1 MKKMK
6 RIISMLMVLML
17 LAGSIAGC
25 GKKETAA
32 DNGEAAGQEADGG
45 EELAKGNSDNELSN
59 SLKQKYAGTESD
71 KYEYTNPV
79 YNVERDHAFVFENA
93 GTRYQEDETFYEDIS
108 VYIDSDFVNPIVP
121 EMEYDADKQTLTI
134 SPSPSDPALK
144 YMDEEYTDSKDWGNA
159 PKYWIVQHND
169 FSTGEPLKK
178 PIVTLF
184 TVKAELAAPTV
195 TFDVD
200 ERGYAR
206 LSWKPVSGASGYK
219 IYEIT
224 ESAEYGISL
233 EHPYLIGETTDTSFT
248 KFPGVEEE
256 DVDEELEEETGIV
269 FGVTTQ
275 NMDFYDHGIKDE
287 EAGLSSVYCV
297 VAVNGEKKSNISNFI
312 YQKDVRSRL
321 VVSRVFDYDNT
332 EEKEENYNIV
342 KEKISQLPSFQLV
355 EMADTSVVPMPIDYA
370 NATWKEDPIGM
381 ALGEGNL
388 SIIIHAGIQGTDFK
402 INMYATEAT
411 KSTIDSD
418 LAALAQKQKAV
429 SGKSADVKP
438 ENDIDYVPSAD
449 GSSGNDMKEQEQ
461 KPQDTSDAGDDE
473 IDETEEE
480 LADAE
485 EIDETEELAEGDRI
499 DETEEELAENDG
511 IDETEEEPAENDGI
525 DEEEE
530 LVESD
535 GTDEEAEEPDAEEL
549 ATTELTGDEL
559 NNIEVTATSALS
571 EYIATYMLC
580 HEEAIDLSMFPEAGD
595 SDYLVNALMEAY
607 NQNPLIGSLNRY
619 AYDYDTSILRLDYE
633 YSKEEQQAMQEA
645 VLAEADKVIGEI
657 ITGDMNDV
665 EKEFAI
671 NNYLCSTA
679 EYDYDALDNAEAKD
693 FQTVDHDFAH
703 SFTPYGVLL
712 NKVGVCASYAGAF
725 KVLADKADLDC
736 YVVSGYL
743 NGNLPHAWNRVEID
757 GQWITVDSTNNDNEK
772 YANALLN
779 IPDYM
784 SSGFLVEDNTY
795 LLSDT
800 LAQMESDQE
809 ESEFYRVENRYYSYD
824 ELGSQLEMLL
834 EKGETFT
841 IRTDYTITEEEMRE
855 LLQEALTN
863 AQVPEVSVY
872 MFLGVLTVEM

>member
-1 MKKMK
+1 
-6 RIISMLMVLML
+6 
-17 LAGSIAGC
+17 
-25 GKKETAA
+25 
-32 DNGEAAGQEADGG
+32 
-45 EELAKGNSDNELSN
+45 
-59 SLKQKYAGTESD
+59 
-71 KYEYTNPV
+71 
-79 YNVERDHAFVFENA
+79 
-93 GTRYQEDETFYEDIS
+93 
-108 VYIDSDFVNPIVP
+108 
-121 EMEYDADKQTLTI
+121 
-134 SPSPSDPALK
+134 
-144 YMDEEYTDSKDWGNA
+144 
-159 PKYWIVQHND
+159 
-169 FSTGEPLKK
+169 
-178 PIVTLF
+178 
-184 TVKAELAAPTV
+184 
-195 TFDVD
+195 
-200 ERGYAR
+200 
-206 LSWKPVSGASGYK
+206 
-219 IYEIT
+219 
-224 ESAEYGISL
+224 
-233 EHPYLIGETTDTSFT
+233 
-248 KFPGVEEE
+248 
-256 DVDEELEEETGIV
+256 
-269 FGVTTQ
+269 
-275 NMDFYDHGIKDE
+275 MDFYNSGVEDE
-287 EAGLSSVYCV
+287 EAGFSPVYCV
-297 VAVNGEKKSNISNFI
+297 VAVNGEKKSNVSNLI
-312 YQKDVRSRL
+312 YQKDVRNRL
-321 VVSRVFDYDNT
+321 VAMLVYDYDNT
-332 EEKEENYNIV
+332 EEKEEDYEIV
-342 KEKISQLPSFQLV
+342 KEKVSQLPSVQLV
-355 EMADTSVVPMPIDYA
+355 EMADTSIVPMPIDYA
-370 NATWKEDPIGM
+370 NATWKENQLGM
-381 ALGEGNL
+381 ATGEGNL
-388 SIIIHAGIQGTDFK
+388 SIVIQAGIQGTDFK

-418 LAALAQKQKAV
+418 LAALAQKQKAI

-449 GSSGNDMKEQEQ
+449 GSSGNDTEEQEQ
-461 KPQDTSDAGDDE
+461 KLQDTSDAGVDE

-485 EIDETEELAEGDRI
+485 EIDETEEESAGD
-499 DETEEELAENDG
+499 DETEE
-511 IDETEEEPAENDGI
+511 TE
-525 DEEEE
+525 
-530 LVESD
+530 
-535 GTDEEAEEPDAEEL
+535 EEL

-619 AYDYDTSILRLDYE
+619 AFDYSTSILLLDYE

-657 ITGDMNDV
+657 ITDGMNDV

-679 EYDYDALDNAEAKD
+679 EYDYDALDNAEENG

-795 LLSDT
+795 LLSDA

>member
-6 RIISMLMVLML
+6 RMISMLVILTV

-32 DNGEAAGQEADGG
+32 TDDGEVTAQETGG
-45 EELAKGNSDNELSN
+45 EEGLRADDSDNDLSS

-71 KYEYTNPV
+71 KYEYANPV
-79 YNVERDHAFVFENA
+79 YNVERDHAFVFEQV
-93 GTRYQEDETFYEDIS
+93 GTRYQEDDSCYDDIG
-108 VYIDSDFVNPIVP
+108 VYIDSNFINPIVP
-121 EMEYDADKQTLTI
+121 EMEYDSDKQTLTI
-134 SPSPSDPALK
+134 SPNKDMPALR
-144 YMDEEYTDSKDWGNA
+144 YLDDEYTEGVRNWGNA
-159 PKYWIVQHND
+159 PKYWIVQKND
-169 FSTGEPLKK
+169 FATGEPLKK

-184 TVKAELAAPTV
+184 TVKADLDAPTV

-200 ERGYAR
+200 EKGYAR
-206 LSWKPVSGASGYK
+206 LSWKPVAGATGYK
-219 IYEIT
+219 IYELS

-233 EHPYLIGETTDTSFT
+233 ESPYLIGETTDTSFT
-248 KFPGVEEE
+248 KFPGVEEYTP
-256 DVDEELEEETGIV
+256 DTELEEATGIV

-275 NMDFYDHGIKDE
+275 NIDFYNSGIDDE
-287 EAGLSSVYCV
+287 ESGLSDVYCV
-297 VAVNGEKKSNISNFI
+297 VAVNGEKKSNVSNFI
-312 YQKDVRSRL
+312 YEKDVRNRL
-321 VVSRVFDYDNT
+321 VFSRVFDYDNT
-332 EEKEENYNIV
+332 GEKEEDYEV
-342 KEKISQLPSFQLV
+342 VREKVSELPSFQLI
-355 EMADTSVVPMPIDYA
+355 EMADGSIVPMAIDYA
-370 NATWKEDPIGM
+370 NATWKESPYNVD
-381 ALGEGNL
+381 LGDGN
-388 SIIIHAGIQGTDFK
+388 ITINIHAGIQGTDFK
-402 INMYATEAT
+402 ITLAARSAT

-418 LAALAQKQKAV
+418 LAALAQKQKSV

-438 ENDIDYVPSAD
+438 KNDIDYVPSTD
-449 GSSGNDMKEQEQ
+449 NSSDKGKEPEETSQE
-461 KPQDTSDAGDDE
+461 PEESQDTSDAGDVDE
-473 IDETEEE
+473 IDESEEE
-480 LADAE
+480 LAGDDGIDEAE
-485 EIDETEELAEGDRI
+485 EELAGDDGIDEAEEELAEGDGT
-499 DETEEELAENDG
+499 DEAEEELAE
-511 IDETEEEPAENDGI
+511 IE
-525 DEEEE
+525 
-530 LVESD
+530 
-535 GTDEEAEEPDAEEL
+535 GTDEEAEDPDAEEL

-571 EYIATYMLC
+571 AYIATYMLS

-619 AYDYDTSILRLDYE
+619 AYDYDSSILLLDYE
-633 YSKEEQQAMQEA
+633 YSREEQQDMQEA

-657 ITGDMNDV
+657 ITDDMNDV

-679 EYDYDALDNAEAKD
+679 EYDYAALDNAEENNY
-693 FQTVDHDFAH
+693 QTVDHDFAH
-703 SFTPYGVLL
+703 SFTPYGVLI

-743 NGNLPHAWNRVEID
+743 NGNLPHAWNRVGID

-795 LLSDT
+795 LLADA
-800 LAQMESDQE
+800 LAQMEADQE
-809 ESEFYRVENRYYSYD
+809 ESEFYRVENRYYSHD
-824 ELGSQLEMLL
+824 ELESQLEMLL
-834 EKGETFT
+834 AKGETFT

-855 LLQEALTN
+855 LLQEALMN

>member
-6 RIISMLMVLML
+6 KIISMLVILTL

-32 DNGEAAGQEADGG
+32 DNGEAPGQETEGG
-45 EELAKGNSDNELSN
+45 EEQAKGDSDNELSN

-71 KYEYTNPV
+71 KYEYANPV
-79 YNVERDHAFVFENA
+79 YNVERDHAFVFENV
-93 GTRYQEDETFYEDIS
+93 GTRYQEDETCYEDIG
-108 VYIDSDFVNPIVP
+108 VYIDSNFINPIVP

-134 SPSPSDPALK
+134 SPSNPALK
-144 YMDEEYTDSKDWGNA
+144 YMDEESADGIKDWGNA

-169 FSTGEPLKK
+169 FATGEPLKK

-195 TFDVD
+195 TFDTD
-200 ERGYAR
+200 ELGYAR

-219 IYEIT
+219 IYEMS
-224 ESAEYGISL
+224 ESAEFGISL
-233 EHPYLIGETTDTSFT
+233 ESPYLIGETTDTSFT
-248 KFPGVEEE
+248 KFPSVEEE
-256 DVDEELEEETGIV
+256 SADTDSEEETVIELGKA
-269 FGVTTQ
+269 TQ
-275 NMDFYDHGIKDE
+275 NMDFYNSGVEDE
-287 EAGLSSVYCV
+287 EAGFSPVYCV
-297 VAVNGEKKSNISNFI
+297 VAVNGEKKSNVSNLI

-321 VVSRVFDYDNT
+321 VAMLVYDYDNI
-332 EEKEENYNIV
+332 EEKEEDYQIV
-342 KEKISQLPSFQLV
+342 KEKVSQLPSVQLV
-355 EMADTSVVPMPIDYA
+355 EMADTSIVPMPIDYA
-370 NATWKEDPIGM
+370 NATWKENPVGM
-381 ALGEGNL
+381 AMGEGNL
-388 SIIIHAGIQGTDFK
+388 SIVIHAGIQGTDFK

-411 KSTIDSD
+411 QSTIDSD
-418 LAALAQKQKAV
+418 IAALAKKQKAI

-438 ENDIDYVPSAD
+438 QNDIDYVPSAD
-449 GSSGNDMKEQEQ
+449 GSSGNDTKEQEQ
-461 KPQDTSDAGDDE
+461 KPQDDTSDAGDGEIDENEEGLAEDDGIEEGEEEPAGDDE

-480 LADAE
+480 LA
-485 EIDETEELAEGDRI
+485 EG
-499 DETEEELAENDG
+499 
-511 IDETEEEPAENDGI
+511 
-525 DEEEE
+525 
-530 LVESD
+530 D
-535 GTDEEAEEPDAEEL
+535 GTDEEEL

-559 NNIEVTATSALS
+559 DNIEVTATSALS

-619 AYDYDTSILRLDYE
+619 AYDYDTSILLLDYE
-633 YSKEEQQAMQEA
+633 YSREEQQAMQEA

-657 ITGDMNDV
+657 ITDDMNDV

-679 EYDYDALDNAEAKD
+679 EYDYDALDNAEENN
-693 FQTVDHDFAH
+693 FETVDHDFAH

-784 SSGFLVEDNTY
+784 SSGFLVEDSTY
-795 LLSDT
+795 LLSDA
-800 LAQMESDQE
+800 LAQMEADQE

-824 ELGSQLEMLL
+824 ELEAQLEMLL
-834 EKGETFT
+834 AKGETFT
-841 IRTDYTITEEEMRE
+841 VRTDYTITEEELRE
-855 LLQEALTN
+855 VLQEALMN
-863 AQVPEVSVY
+863 AQVPEVNFY

>member
-6 RIISMLMVLML
+6 RLISMLVILTV

-32 DNGEAAGQEADGG
+32 TDDGEVTAPETGG
-45 EELAKGNSDNELSN
+45 EEGLRADNSDNDLSS

-71 KYEYTNPV
+71 KYEYANPV
-79 YNVERDHAFVFENA
+79 YNVERDHAFVFEQV
-93 GTRYQEDETFYEDIS
+93 GTRYQGDASCHDDIG
-108 VYIDSDFVNPIVP
+108 VYIDSNFINPIVP
-121 EMEYDADKQTLTI
+121 EMEYDSDKQTLTI
-134 SPSPSDPALK
+134 SPSTDMPALR
-144 YMDEEYTDSKDWGNA
+144 YLDDEYPEGAKNWGNA
-159 PKYWIVQHND
+159 PKYWIVQKND
-169 FSTGEPLKK
+169 FATGEPLKK

-184 TVKAELAAPTV
+184 TVKADLDAPTV

-200 ERGYAR
+200 EKGYAR
-206 LSWKPVSGASGYK
+206 LSWKPVAGATGYK
-219 IYEIT
+219 IYEMS

-233 EHPYLIGETTDTSFT
+233 ASPDLIGETTDTSFT
-248 KFPGVEEE
+248 KFPGVEEYTP
-256 DVDEELEEETGIV
+256 DTELEEATGIV

-275 NMDFYDHGIKDE
+275 NIDFYDFGINDE
-287 EAGLSSVYCV
+287 ESGLSDVYCV
-297 VAVNGEKKSNISNFI
+297 VAVNGEKKSNVSNLI
-312 YQKDVRSRL
+312 YEKDVRNRL
-321 VVSRVFDYDNT
+321 VFSRVHDYDNT
-332 EEKEENYNIV
+332 GEKEEDYEIV
-342 KEKISQLPSFQLV
+342 REKVSELPSFQLI
-355 EMADTSVVPMPIDYA
+355 EMADGSIVPMAIDYA
-370 NATWKEDPIGM
+370 NATWKESPYNVD
-381 ALGEGNL
+381 LGDGN
-388 SIIIHAGIQGTDFK
+388 ITIDIHAGIQGTDFK
-402 INMYATEAT
+402 ITLGARSAA

-418 LAALAQKQKAV
+418 LAALAQKQKSV

-438 ENDIDYVPSAD
+438 KNDIDYVPSTD
-449 GSSGNDMKEQEQ
+449 NSSDKGKESEETTQE
-461 KPQDTSDAGDDE
+461 PEESQDTSDAKDADEIGEEEFAEDDE
-473 IDETEEE
+473 IDE
-480 LADAE
+480 
-485 EIDETEELAEGDRI
+485 
-499 DETEEELAENDG
+499 
-511 IDETEEEPAENDGI
+511 
-525 DEEEE
+525 
-530 LVESD
+530 
-535 GTDEEAEEPDAEEL
+535 
-549 ATTELTGDEL
+549 TGDEL

-571 EYIATYMLC
+571 EYIATYMLS

-619 AYDYDTSILRLDYE
+619 AYDYDTSILLLDYE
-633 YSKEEQQAMQEA
+633 YSREEQQDMQEA

-657 ITGDMNDV
+657 ITDGMNDV

-679 EYDYDALDNAEAKD
+679 EYDYDALDNAEENNY
-693 FQTVDHDFAH
+693 QTVDHDFAH
-703 SFTPYGVLL
+703 SFTPYGVLI

-725 KVLADKADLDC
+725 KVLADKAGLDC

-743 NGNLPHAWNRVEID
+743 NGNLPHAWNRVGID

-795 LLSDT
+795 LLADA
-800 LAQMESDQE
+800 LAQMEADQE
-809 ESEFYRVENRYYSYD
+809 ESEFYRVENRYYSHD
-824 ELGSQLEMLL
+824 ELESQLEMLL
-834 EKGETFT
+834 AKGETFT

-855 LLQEALTN
+855 LLQEALMN